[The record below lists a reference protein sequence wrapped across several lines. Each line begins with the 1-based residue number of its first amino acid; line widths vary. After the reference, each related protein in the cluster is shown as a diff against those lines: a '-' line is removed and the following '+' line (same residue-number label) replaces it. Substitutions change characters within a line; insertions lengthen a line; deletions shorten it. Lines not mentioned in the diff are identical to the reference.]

1 MQKKRN
7 KRVLLVALGVLAI
20 LLAVGLTAMGQVV
33 KRAKGLPVSSP
44 SLSTVADGLYLG
56 EYVIEPVQVKVLVEV
71 AGGKLQS
78 VEILSHVN
86 GLGKA
91 AEALAKTMVEK
102 QSLEVDAVAG
112 ATVSSKCIVK
122 AVEAALSKGRV

>member
-56 EYVIEPVQVKVLVEV
+56 EYVIEPVQVKVLGEV

>member
-7 KRVLLVALGVLAI
+7 KRVLLVALGALAI

-56 EYVIEPVQVKVLVEV
+56 EYAIEPVQVKVLVEV

-86 GLGKA
+86 GLGRA
-91 AEALAKTMVEK
+91 AEVLAKTLVEK

>member
-56 EYVIEPVQVKVLVEV
+56 EYAIEPVQVKVLVEV

-91 AEALAKTMVEK
+91 AEALAKTLVEK

>member
-7 KRVLLVALGVLAI
+7 KGVLLAALGLLAI
-20 LLAVGLTAMGQVV
+20 ILAVGLYAMGQVV

-44 SLSTVADGLYLG
+44 ALSTVADGRYLG
-56 EYVIEPVQVKVLVEV
+56 EYAIEPVQVKVLVEV

-78 VEILSHVN
+78 VEILSHIN

-91 AEALAKTMVEK
+91 AETLAKTMVEK

-112 ATVSSKCIVK
+112 ATVSSKCIMK
-122 AVEAALSKGRV
+122 AVEAALSQGRV

>member
-7 KRVLLVALGVLAI
+7 KRVLLVALGALAI

-56 EYVIEPVQVKVLVEV
+56 EYAIEPVQVKVLVEV

-86 GLGKA
+86 GLGRA
-91 AEALAKTMVEK
+91 AEALAKTLVEK

>member
-1 MQKKRN
+1 MISMNSR
-7 KRVLLVALGVLAI
+7 
-20 LLAVGLTAMGQVV
+20 
-33 KRAKGLPVSSP
+33 PVSYTH
-44 SLSTVADGLYLG
+44 LDGRYLG
-56 EYVIEPVQVKVLVEV
+56 EYAIEPVQVKVMVEV

-112 ATVSSKCIVK
+112 ATVSSKCIMK
-122 AVEAALSKGRV
+122 AVEAALSQGRV

>member
-7 KRVLLVALGVLAI
+7 KRVLLVALGALAI
-20 LLAVGLTAMGQVV
+20 LLAVGLTDMGQVV

-56 EYVIEPVQVKVLVEV
+56 EYAIEPVQVKVLVEV

-91 AEALAKTMVEK
+91 AEALAKTRVEK

-112 ATVSSKCIVK
+112 ATVSSQCIVK

>member
-56 EYVIEPVQVKVLVEV
+56 EYAIEPVQVKVLVEV